1 MATDL
6 TKRRKFG
13 ENIIK
18 GMAIRAAAL
27 AAGYSNGMVDHAMP
41 KLGADARAAFRMSL
55 DEHLPLGKIAAKVAE
70 GADAFDTKFFQFEG
84 KVTDT
89 ANVIAWGERREYLK
103 LACNLLGISTERVEH
118 TGADGEAIGVDVV
131 AIGGRSTSQLQ
142 RDRAANARQYA
153 STNAL
158 DVQPTPDATQE
169 P

>member
-1 MATDL
+1 MSLDL
-6 TKRRKFG
+6 KRRRKFADG
-13 ENIIK
+13 I
-18 GMAIRAAAL
+18 
-27 AAGYSNGMVDHAMP
+27 AAGLPIRKAAEQAGYGHNTCTHASSQLMP
-41 KLGADARAAFRMSL
+41 DARVAFRQAL
-55 DEHLPLGKIAAKVAE
+55 DTYLPLGKIAAKVAE

-131 AIGGRSTSQLQ
+131 AIGGRSTIQ
-142 RDRAANARQYA
+142 RNHDL
-153 STNAL
+153 TPPTL